1 VRRIVGLVVV
11 ALAALAAFDAIVR
24 WRSGHVDEGVRAV
37 RVQIQVLGTALDTL
51 RCDVGRYPT
60 SDEGLRALRERP
72 AGVAAW
78 DGPYLT
84 RDVPADSWNRP
95 YIYRAIGDG
104 YELSTLGA
112 DARPGGRGDDA
123 DEVGRPEPWVDDA
136 RCRRSR

>member
-1 VRRIVGLVVV
+1 
-11 ALAALAAFDAIVR
+11 
-24 WRSGHVDEGVRAV
+24 
-37 RVQIQVLGTALDTL
+37 
-51 RCDVGRYPT
+51 
-60 SDEGLRALRERP
+60 
-72 AGVAAW
+72 
-78 DGPYLT
+78 
-84 RDVPADSWNRP
+84 VPADSWNRP

>member
-1 VRRIVGLVVV
+1 VRRIVGLVVAGLV
-11 ALAALAAFDAIVR
+11 ALAALDAAIR

-37 RVQIQVLGTALDTL
+37 RVQIQVLGTALDTF

-60 SDEGLRALRERP
+60 GDEGLRALRERP
-72 AGVAAW
+72 AGLAVW

-95 YIYRAIGDG
+95 YIYRAIADG

-112 DARPGGRGDDA
+112 DARPGGHGDDA
-123 DEVGRPEPWVDDA
+123 DEVGRPEPWVDGV
-136 RCRRSR
+136 RCPRPR